1 MSGEA
6 RLRVMLV
13 LVASAIVCFA
23 LALDGG
29 RRPVNVIYVEGAPPA
44 ETQAPAESA
53 AASAQEVLVE
63 KSVNINTATL
73 EELCALPG
81 IGPVTAGRIIAYR
94 EENGG
99 FYDIEELT
107 EVTGIGEKTL
117 ARLEP
122 YITS

>member
-6 RLRVMLV
+6 KLRVVIIL
-13 LVASAIVCFA
+13 LISAITCFV
-23 LALDGG
+23 LALEGG
-29 RRPVNVIYVEGAPPA
+29 SRPVNIYYVEGASPA
-44 ETQAPAESA
+44 GSQAPAGST

-63 KSVNINTATL
+63 KSININTATA

-99 FYDIEELT
+99 FYDIGELT
-107 EVTGIGEKTL
+107 EVAGIGEKTL

-122 YITS
+122 YITA